1 MADTYDAIVI
11 GLGGMGSAAL
21 FHLATRGTRV
31 LGVDQ
36 FVPPH
41 DRGSSHGLSRIIRL
55 AYWEHP
61 AYVPLVRRA
70 YQLWRELEITSGIP
84 LLTVTGS
91 LDIGAPDGRLYSGSL
106 QSAIRHGLPHEDLSA
121 AEVVDRFPGF
131 RLPASVRAVFQPDG
145 GSLRPEEAIL
155 AHLELASAAG
165 AEIHTGER
173 VVEWRAADDTVVVTT
188 DSRTYRC
195 ARLVITAGPWSQT
208 LLAGRIPLA
217 LVPERQV
224 VAWTRPLTDAFRPG
238 RFPVF
243 YMDVDEG
250 RFYGFP
256 EDHVGFKIGK
266 YHHLEQVADP
276 DRASQVITPEDVAIL
291 TDTVAKYFPG
301 ANGAVVRAETCLF
314 TNTADEHFVI
324 GSIPGSSNVVMA
336 GGCSGHA
343 FKFCSVIGEVLGD
356 LVTQSVSPFDMT
368 LFDPARPRDAETQRD
383 RTPSR

>member
-21 FHLATRGTRV
+21 FHLATRGARV

-131 RLPASVRAVFQPDG
+131 RLP
-145 GSLRPEEAIL
+145 
-155 AHLELASAAG
+155 
-165 AEIHTGER
+165 
-173 VVEWRAADDTVVVTT
+173 
-188 DSRTYRC
+188 
-195 ARLVITAGPWSQT
+195 
-208 LLAGRIPLA
+208 
-217 LVPERQV
+217 
-224 VAWTRPLTDAFRPG
+224 
-238 RFPVF
+238 
-243 YMDVDEG
+243 
-250 RFYGFP
+250 
-256 EDHVGFKIGK
+256 
-266 YHHLEQVADP
+266 
-276 DRASQVITPEDVAIL
+276 
-291 TDTVAKYFPG
+291 
-301 ANGAVVRAETCLF
+301 
-314 TNTADEHFVI
+314 
-324 GSIPGSSNVVMA
+324 
-336 GGCSGHA
+336 
-343 FKFCSVIGEVLGD
+343 
-356 LVTQSVSPFDMT
+356 
-368 LFDPARPRDAETQRD
+368 
-383 RTPSR
+383 